1 VNTRGRNHAQVLMDA
16 LGDPRKAER
25 LLESLRTLRRSL
37 VHTRSVANG
46 LDFLLA
52 GPEEEIRTALRT
64 LGELDRLGGC
74 MLGVDYVRL
83 EGYFLLR
90 VVGTA
95 ECQDLILSYLEEP
108 ATKKN

>member
-1 VNTRGRNHAQVLMDA
+1 MEA
-16 LGDPRKAER
+16 LADPREAER
-25 LLESLRTLRRSL
+25 LLDALRTLRKSL

-64 LGELDRLGGC
+64 LGELDRQGGC

-90 VVGTA
+90 VVGTP

-108 ATKKN
+108 EAKKN